1 MSIRVDKTSVP
12 GENFKDKMAHVV
24 GGKSRGLLQ
33 RSGYGV
39 GLEKNEDV

>member
-33 RSGYGV
+33 RSGCCV
-39 GLEKNEDV
+39 GLEKNKGV